1 MDKYR
6 KSLLFIQIFAIICV
20 SSRLLLTFINNK
32 SPSSRKFRNH
42 QNTVPFP
49 LSLSNVQNV
58 SRSLKSNPKLYV
70 VLSASVSEVVHSTP
84 YSLMLPVS
92 ARSWLAFGFYPMI
105 ILVVHSVDTWSA
117 SDMGSALLKELNA
130 IPNCIV
136 YLLPSPTRY
145 VEVSLAQI
153 VRLFAAFLISD
164 DDLDAYLRVSDADMI
179 IYQGSPFRT
188 TNVPGVHIYNG
199 DCCLPQRPMHSIG
212 MKVGLWRELFGSP
225 LGLNNSRHNVSELS
239 DCIMNWIVRKNIN
252 TEMKVSFAGVEWFT
266 DQIIAGEVL
275 NNINSSI
282 PLTVSPNFN
291 RVNVIHTPL
300 TANVVES
307 HEHQIQSHEL
317 WKLQERI
324 DMSTL
329 RNMIPFQNW
338 SYIHWLQS
346 LDPGLLK
353 TYDEAHD

>member
-1 MDKYR
+1 MDKHT
-6 KSLLFIQIFAIICV
+6 KSISFILIFAFICV
-20 SSRLLLTFINNK
+20 FSRLFLTMTDTK
-32 SPSSRKFRNH
+32 RPPSRKLKNH
-42 QNTVPFP
+42 QSTDSFELLV
-49 LSLSNVQNV
+49 SHVHNV
-58 SRSLKSNPKLYV
+58 SRILNSNPKLYV

-92 ARSWLAFGFYPMI
+92 ARSWLAFGFYPII
-105 ILVVHSVDTWSA
+105 ILVVHSVETWSA
-117 SDMGSALLKELNA
+117 SDMGSALLKELNT

-136 YLLPSPTRY
+136 YVLPSPTRY

-164 DDLDAYLRVSDADMI
+164 DHLDAYLRVSDADMI
-179 IYQGSPFRT
+179 IYQGWPFQT
-188 TNVPGVHIYNG
+188 IDIPGVHIYNG

-212 MKVGLWRELFGSP
+212 MKVELWRKIFGPS
-225 LGLNNSRHNVSELS
+225 LGLNNSRQNPSDLS
-239 DCIMNWIVRKNIN
+239 GCIMNWILRKKIN
-252 TEMKVSFAGVEWFT
+252 TEIKVSFAGVEWFT
-266 DQIIAGEVL
+266 DQMVAGEVL

-291 RVNVIHTPL
+291 RVNLIHTPL

-324 DMSTL
+324 DMSVL

-346 LDPGLLK
+346 LDPSLLK
-353 TYDEAHD
+353 TYDEAH